1 MIPIESKSGLIQ
13 VMLWH
18 RAGDKP
24 LPAPMVTEFYD
35 TTWLHENNSLA
46 LVSQKFSLLNVI

>member
-13 VMLWH
+13 VMVWH
-18 RAGDKP
+18 WAGDNI
-24 LPAPMVTEFYD
+24 PAPMVTEFYN
-35 TTWLHENNSLA
+35 TTWLHEINSLA